1 MSDYSSVLTYTIN
14 RGVAIGTG
22 SIMLSQSGVVDVC
35 LLGTPI
41 QACSPKNPKCEGRT
55 ETFYSVLDNSLN
67 QMFVTDERGWAYITS
82 GGRLANVINGDQL
95 AAVPGDREA
104 AIGEVAVLGGQ
115 SDVQTYGINRG
126 VSVLRNTISLCT
138 TNFNIKAPIVKQVL
152 ACTKDNPK
160 CEKQSVYYQ
169 FFNSFNKSLFITD
182 QEGYEIINPSKDAG
196 DIVKQ
201 L

>member
-14 RGVAIGTG
+14 RGVAIGAG
-22 SIMLSQSGVVDVC
+22 SIMLSQSGVVGVC

-126 VSVLRNTISLCT
+126 VSVLRNTISLKKQFYEGFPFIAFELRFHFLSKGKSQET
-138 TNFNIKAPIVKQVL
+138 RFNENRNFNL
-152 ACTKDNPK
+152 
-160 CEKQSVYYQ
+160 
-169 FFNSFNKSLFITD
+169 
-182 QEGYEIINPSKDAG
+182 
-196 DIVKQ
+196 
-201 L
+201 

>member
-14 RGVAIGTG
+14 RGVAIGAG

-41 QACSPKNPKCEGRT
+41 QACSPKTPKCEGKT

-67 QMFVTDERGWAYITS
+67 QMFVTDERGWGYITS
-82 GGRLANVINGDQL
+82 GGQL

-104 AIGEVAVLGGQ
+104 AVLGSQ
-115 SDVQTYGINRG
+115 SDVQTYSINRG
-126 VSVLRNTISLCT
+126 LSVLRNTISLCT

-152 ACTKDNPK
+152 ACPKNEPK
-160 CEKQSVYYQ
+160 CDKQSVYYQ
-169 FFNSFNKSLFITD
+169 FFNSINKSLFITD

-196 DIVKQ
+196 NIVKQ
-201 L
+201 Q

>member
-14 RGVAIGTG
+14 RGVAIGAG

-35 LLGTPI
+35 LFGTPI
-41 QACSPKNPKCEGRT
+41 QACSPKNPKCEGKT

-67 QMFVTDERGWAYITS
+67 TMFVTDERGWGYITS
-82 GGRLANVINGDQL
+82 GGQL

-104 AIGEVAVLGGQ
+104 AIGEVKVEDAVLGSQ
-115 SDVQTYGINRG
+115 SDVQTYSINRG
-126 VSVLRNTISLCT
+126 LSVLRNTISLCT